1 MGALFADVRYSL
13 RLLTKSPA
21 FTAIAVATLALG
33 IGANT
38 AIFAAVDAMLIRTL
52 PYADADRVVLIWE
65 DNTAAGFPHNTPAP
79 GNYSDWKRLQ
89 RSFTGIA
96 ATRGASGSVTSDGPP
111 EQLLGRRVSQNF
123 FDVLGVRPAIGRAF
137 TEEEDRVS
145 APVIVISDGL
155 WRRRYGGDRAIL
167 GRTILMNDN
176 RYEVVG
182 VMPPGFVFRDRD
194 IDYWAPIDLTP
205 AVAADHSSHFL
216 NVVARL
222 APGVSLAAAN
232 DDMRRVAEALQR
244 QFPNSNTNVGAVVV
258 PIKDAVL
265 GNTRVE
271 LLVLT
276 GAAAA
281 VLLIACANLASLL
294 LSRAV
299 GRRGE
304 LAVRAALGASRGRLV
319 RQMAIE
325 AATLSLAGGGIGL
338 ALAPFGTA
346 VLAQLTPRGVSPLPT
361 SVLDL
366 RLLGF
371 TLALSILTSLAFSL
385 VPAYLASRV
394 SLQDALQQGSRSA
407 VGGSGRLTRD
417 ALVVL
422 QVAAA
427 LVLLAGAGLM
437 LRTLANLRA
446 IDVGFRSDHLLSI
459 RTTLPAIRYRDAQK
473 RLAFYERVAAGAR
486 QLPGVEQAAYIS
498 MLPFAS
504 QGNSIFFAIEGGVP
518 PKPGEPSD
526 ALYRVGTPGYLS
538 TIGAH
543 PIDGRLIDE
552 RDVGGAP
559 LAVVINET
567 MKRRYWP
574 NTSALGHQLRFGA
587 PNTPLF
593 TVVGVIRDIRER
605 GYELAMKP
613 GVYLSFAQTPSTW
626 ALPEYLVVR
635 AAGEPGELAEPL
647 RRVISDAD
655 RDQPIASVRT
665 LDEVLDLTVA
675 DRHQQMVLLG
685 AFAGLALLLASIGLY
700 GVLSYV
706 VLQRSRE
713 LGLRMALGATSGSV
727 MRIVVARGLS
737 LTAAGL
743 ALGLALAWALTRTLQ
758 NLLYGVSAADP
769 ATFGAVVALLGII
782 ALAACYVPARR
793 ASRVDPIVV
802 LRAD

>member
-1 MGALFADVRYSL
+1 MDGFLADCRYSL
-13 RLLTKSPA
+13 RLLRKSPG
-21 FTAIAVATLALG
+21 FTAIAVATIALG

-38 AIFAAVDAMLIRTL
+38 AIFSAVDAVLIRAL
-52 PYADADRVVLIWE
+52 PYADPDRVMLVWE
-65 DNTAAGFPHNTPAP
+65 DNTVAGFPRNTPAP
-79 GNYSDWKRLQ
+79 GNYMDWKRLQ
-89 RSFTGIA
+89 RSFSAMA
-96 ATRGASGSVTSDGPP
+96 ATRGGSASITSDGPP
-111 EQLLGRRVSQNF
+111 EQLLGRRVTREF
-123 FDVLGVRPAIGRAF
+123 FDVLGVRPAVGRAF
-137 TEEEDRVS
+137 TEEEDRLS
-145 APVIVISDGL
+145 AAVVVISDGL
-155 WRRRYGGDRAIL
+155 WKRRYGNDRSIL

-176 RYEVVG
+176 RYEVIG
-182 VMPPGFVFRDRD
+182 VMPPHFVFRDRA
-194 IDYWAPIDLTP
+194 IDYWAPIDLAP

-222 APGVSLAAAN
+222 APGVTLAAAR
-232 DDMRRVAEALQR
+232 DDMSRIAALLQ
-244 QFPNSNTNVGAVVV
+244 QQLPDSNTNIGAVVV
-258 PIKDAVL
+258 PITEDAV

-271 LLVLT
+271 LLVLM

-304 LAVRAALGASRGRLV
+304 LAVRAALGAGRGRLV
-319 RQMAIE
+319 RQLVIE
-325 AATLSLAGGGIGL
+325 AALVALTGGAIGL
-338 ALAPFGTA
+338 ALAPAGTA
-346 VLAQLTPRGVSPLPT
+346 VMAQLTPRGFPALPA

-371 TLALSILTSLAFSL
+371 TLALALATALIFSI
-385 VPAYLASRV
+385 VPALQASRV
-394 SLQDALQQGSRSA
+394 SLQDALQQNARSA
-407 VGGSGRLTRD
+407 VGASSRLTRD

-446 IDVGFRSDHLLSI
+446 IDVGFRPDHVLTI
-459 RTTLPAIRYRDAQK
+459 RTTLPAARYRDPVK
-473 RLAFYERVAAGAR
+473 RLAFYQRVTENAG
-486 QLPGVEQAAYIS
+486 QLPGVEQTAYIS
-498 MLPFAS
+498 VPPFAS
-504 QGNSIFFAIEGGVP
+504 QGNSIYFAVEGGPP
-518 PKPGEPSD
+518 PKAGEPTD

-538 TIGAH
+538 TIGART
-543 PIDGRLIDE
+543 IEGRLIDA
-552 RDVGGAP
+552 RDVAGAP

-574 NTSALGHQLRFGA
+574 DTSALGHQLRFGA
-587 PNTPLF
+587 ANTPLF
-593 TVVGVIRDIRER
+593 TIVGVVKDIRER

-613 GVYLSFAQTPSTW
+613 AVYLSFAQTPSTW
-626 ALPEYLVVR
+626 ALPEYLLAR
-635 AAGEPGELAEPL
+635 TRGEPRKLVEPL
-647 RRVISDAD
+647 RRIVAAAD
-655 RDQPIASVRT
+655 PDQPIAAVRT
-665 LDEVLDLTVA
+665 LDEIVDLDVA

-713 LGLRMALGATSGSV
+713 LGLRMALGATAGSV
-727 MRIVVARGLS
+727 MWMVVARGLA

-743 ALGLALAWALTRTLQ
+743 VIGLALALGLTRTLQ
-758 NLLYGVSAADP
+758 NLLYGVGAADP
-769 ATFGAVVALLGII
+769 ATFSAVIGVLAVI
-782 ALAACYVPARR
+782 ALAACYLPARR
-793 ASRVDPIVV
+793 AARLDPIAI